1 MEEANKGRLG
11 GELSKCVS
19 LLTASESY
27 SSFELFHSV
36 GNSVENNF
44 WRRIGLGAGCLLI
57 DLLRP
62 GRGGCLSD
70 PPGSA
75 QRPAAFVSNL
85 W

>member
-44 WRRIGLGAGCLLI
+44 WRRIGLGAQGLLDAFLLI
-57 DLLRP
+57 CWGLVVA
-62 GRGGCLSD
+62 G
-70 PPGSA
+70 A
-75 QRPAAFVSNL
+75 
-85 W
+85 